1 MRNRGRYHSAA
12 GAGAGSAGAER
23 RSPMSPRVLSA
34 RRVPVALECSPERMK
49 GVGEFGA
56 LLSREELV
64 RIVAALHA
72 MAEASV
78 GVAMG
83 GAGTDVALEVAD
95 IALMGD
101 DLSRFPYAIALSRA
115 SRRMIV
121 QNLVISVGVIALLVP
136 SALLGLAGIGVAVV
150 LLRPPRP
157 SIGCCQMPGRAD
169 RFVSKSVSKP
179 RTSVPRRAEAP
190 QAPMTSHDVV

>member
-1 MRNRGRYHSAA
+1 MR
-12 GAGAGSAGAER
+12 AELL
-23 RSPMSPRVLSA
+23 PEDKLSA
-34 RRVPVALECSPERMK
+34 VRELRAQYGAVVMVGD
-49 GVGEFGA
+49 GVNDA
-56 LLSREELV
+56 P
-64 RIVAALHA
+64 A

-121 QNLVISVGVIALLVP
+121 QNLAISVGVIALLVP

-150 LLRPPRP
+150 LHESSTLIVVLNALRLLRFK
-157 SIGCCQMPGRAD
+157 D
-169 RFVSKSVSKP
+169 RS
-179 RTSVPRRAEAP
+179 AP
-190 QAPMTSHDVV
+190 AAQSASLKGQPA